1 MGLFANLFGNAGK
14 DIDGALDKMK
24 YLADDLASVKYAD
37 EDEKKLLNNQ
47 PAPADSGSF
56 SATFTEEEGPS
67 GDSWGPTM
75 PAEPNQFNSGLSYQD
90 YFSKVFKEAFP
101 EYQVDR
107 EEYKQG
113 KGTIFTFFLNGQKKL
128 VTEVV
133 SCSTYRYALAKKCR
147 QEGIPHLR
155 YYYDY
160 DGWWNTESYVVR
172 RTAKYLGIDIKEIK
186 A

>member
-1 MGLFANLFGNAGK
+1 MDQYLFRYGK
-14 DIDGALDKMK
+14 FK
-24 YLADDLASVKYAD
+24 
-37 EDEKKLLNNQ
+37 Q
-47 PAPADSGSF
+47 
-56 SATFTEEEGPS
+56 
-67 GDSWGPTM
+67 
-75 PAEPNQFNSGLSYQD
+75 AELVHHIFP
-90 YFSKVFKEAFP
+90 VEAFP
-101 EYQVDR
+101 EYQVER

-113 KGTIFTFFLNGQKKL
+113 KGTIYTFFLNGQKKL